1 MPRSLL
7 RTLLI
12 ISFLLLALIAPVWI
26 PVPAARKRAPRP
38 VATRLLDV
46 DD

>member
-12 ISFLLLALIAPVWI
+12 ISFLVLALVAPVWI
-26 PVPAARKRAPRP
+26 PLPAARALTGRP
-38 VATRLLDV
+38 VATRLLDE

>member
-1 MPRSLL
+1 MHHSML

-12 ISFLLLALIAPVWI
+12 ISFLVLALVAPVWI
-26 PVPAARKRAPRP
+26 PVPAARASAGRP
-38 VATRLLDV
+38 VATRLLDE